1 MMFPT
6 HQLKRQP
13 RRTRRFRSVPLLA
26 SRHWQFTPFAALR
39 MPWSPHS
46 GYGGSAVPG
55 ETAAASVAAALREPL
70 VVMAQGHPTGRAGNA
85 ARSAAAANAALTRA
99 VLYRGQR
106 ALHHEDARSS
116 DGGGGLNLRSGWWTY
131 TTASSL
137 QSQSRG
143 QRVCVPY
150 LILLEKPASVYPG
163 RVISFIREFLRRVLP
178 PSGKGGRRSAR

>member
-1 MMFPT
+1 MQPAMMFPT

-13 RRTRRFRSVPLLA
+13 RRTRRFCSVPLLA

-85 ARSAAAANAALTRA
+85 VRSTAAAKRSVNQSGLAPWTVGAANL
-99 VLYRGQR
+99 
-106 ALHHEDARSS
+106 EDAR
-116 DGGGGLNLRSGWWTY
+116 
-131 TTASSL
+131 
-137 QSQSRG
+137 
-143 QRVCVPY
+143 
-150 LILLEKPASVYPG
+150 
-163 RVISFIREFLRRVLP
+163 
-178 PSGKGGRRSAR
+178 